1 MKIAAC
7 YKIVPDMET
16 VSVKADRTLDMKSVN
31 YEISAY
37 DLRAV
42 EEANK
47 LVAANGGEVIAVT
60 MGGDIVSNSKMKKA
74 ILSRGPSK
82 MYGAQDASYENADT
96 NQTAKILKAMLE
108 KIGDVDLVICGEGS
122 GDQYNMQV
130 GNMLGGMLG
139 WVTVNSVSKIDY
151 DGEKLKLERTVED
164 GVEVFEASLPAVLSV
179 TSDINVPRIPSM
191 KDILGAGKKPS
202 EVWKASDIDCAPA
215 AASDVKGVLAPLQKE
230 RLKQVIATADEE
242 GIAEFINQIRKAL

>member
-31 YEISAY
+31 YEIGAY

-42 EEANK
+42 EEANR
-47 LVAANGGEVIAVT
+47 LVAANGGEVVAVT

-74 ILSRGPSK
+74 ILSRGPAK
-82 MYGAQDASYENADT
+82 MYGAQDAAYETADT
-96 NQTAKILKAMLE
+96 LQTAKVLKAMVE
-108 KIGDVDLVICGEGS
+108 KIGEVDLVICGEGS

-130 GNMLGGMLG
+130 GNVLGGLLG
-139 WVTVNSVSKIDY
+139 WVTVNSVSKVAY
-151 DGEKLKLERTVED
+151 EDGKLKLERAVED
-164 GVEVFEASLPAVLSV
+164 GVEVFETTLPAVISV

-202 EVWKASDIDCAPA
+202 EIWKAADVDGVPA
-215 AASDVKGVLAPLQKE
+215 AASDVKGVLAPLQKD
-230 RLKQVIATADEE
+230 RLKQIIATADEA
-242 GIAEFINQIRKAL
+242 GVAEFVNYIRKVL

>member
-31 YEISAY
+31 YEIGSY

-47 LVAANGGEVIAVT
+47 VAAAAGGEAIAIT
-60 MGGDIVSNSKMKKA
+60 MGGEIVSNSKMKKA

-82 MYGAQDASYENADT
+82 MYGAQDPSYETADT
-96 NQTAKILKAMLE
+96 NQTAKILKAMVE
-108 KIGDVDLVICGEGS
+108 KIGDVELVLCGEGS

-130 GNMLGGMLG
+130 GNVLGGMLG
-139 WVTVNSVSKIDY
+139 WVTVNSVSKIEY
-151 DGEKLKLERTVED
+151 DGGKLKLERAVED
-164 GVEVFEASLPAVLSV
+164 GVEVFEAPLPAVISV
-179 TSDINVPRIPSM
+179 TGDINVPRIPSM
-191 KDILGAGKKPS
+191 KDILGAGKKPA
-202 EVWKASDIDCAPA
+202 EIWKASDLACDAA

-230 RLKQVIATADEE
+230 RLKQVIAAADEA
-242 GIAEFINQIRKAL
+242 GVAAFIDQIRKAL